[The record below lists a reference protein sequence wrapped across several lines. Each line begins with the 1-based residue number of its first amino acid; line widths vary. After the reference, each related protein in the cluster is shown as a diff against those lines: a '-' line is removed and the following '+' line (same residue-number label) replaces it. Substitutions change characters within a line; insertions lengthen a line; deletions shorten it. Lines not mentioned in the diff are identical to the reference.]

1 MQPRYGKDWY
11 FNPRSRE
18 GSDALFSCFYTF
30 LFISIHAPAKGATT
44 GRWTADL
51 QFDISIHAPAKG
63 ATPNGYGS
71 VHKLS
76 GFQSTLP
83 RRERPVG
90 LHHEGRGTYFNPR
103 SREGSDGIL
112 ICRCLGIIYFNPR
125 SREGSDIACKY
136 FDAGVGISIHAP
148 AKGATPATF
157 IIAFTSSIS
166 IHAPAKGATWRISQ
180 QLPIIQFQSTL
191 PRRERRDPDMPVL
204 GDHIFQSTLPRRE
217 RHCL

>member
-125 SREGSDIACKY
+125 SREGSDSGYIHNRFYKLNFNPRSREGSDLAY
-136 FDAGVGISIHAP
+136 FPAAPDHPISIHAP
-148 AKGATPATF
+148 AKGATG
-157 IIAFTSSIS
+157 S
-166 IHAPAKGATWRISQ
+166 
-180 QLPIIQFQSTL
+180 
-191 PRRERRDPDMPVL
+191 
-204 GDHIFQSTLPRRE
+204 
-217 RHCL
+217 

>member
-125 SREGSDIACKY
+125 SREGSDSGY
-136 FDAGVGISIHAP
+136 IHNRFYKLNFNP
-148 AKGATPATF
+148 RSREGSDHVIGF
-157 IIAFTSSIS
+157 LDRLMRIS

-191 PRRERRDPDMPVL
+191 PRRERR
-204 GDHIFQSTLPRRE
+204 QSGCR
-217 RHCL
+217 

>member
-83 RRERPVG
+83 RRERPS
-90 LHHEGRGTYFNPR
+90 LEILSGRHRYFNPR
-103 SREGSDGIL
+103 SREGSDHVIGFL
-112 ICRCLGIIYFNPR
+112 DKLMR
-125 SREGSDIACKY
+125 
-136 FDAGVGISIHAP
+136 
-148 AKGATPATF
+148 
-157 IIAFTSSIS
+157 IS

-191 PRRERRDPDMPVL
+191 PRRERR
-204 GDHIFQSTLPRRE
+204 QSGCR
-217 RHCL
+217 

>member
-103 SREGSDGIL
+103 SREGSDL
-112 ICRCLGIIYFNPR
+112 AYFPAAP
-125 SREGSDIACKY
+125 DHP
-136 FDAGVGISIHAP
+136 ISIHAP
-148 AKGATPATF
+148 AKGAT
-157 IIAFTSSIS
+157 SIWMQM
-166 IHAPAKGATWRISQ
+166 IKTG
-180 QLPIIQFQSTL
+180 L
-191 PRRERRDPDMPVL
+191 
-204 GDHIFQSTLPRRE
+204 FQSTLPRRE
-217 RHCL
+217 RHCWL

>member
-44 GRWTADL
+44 GCWTADL

-136 FDAGVGISIHAP
+136 FDAGGGISIHAP

-191 PRRERRDPDMPVL
+191 PRRERR
-204 GDHIFQSTLPRRE
+204 QSGCR
-217 RHCL
+217 

>member
-103 SREGSDGIL
+103 SREGSDMLSVIKTYVSL
-112 ICRCLGIIYFNPR
+112 YFNPR
-125 SREGSDIACKY
+125 SREGSDQTLKCNP
-136 FDAGVGISIHAP
+136 FLLPISIHAP
-148 AKGATPATF
+148 AKGATSLFRPHPDTAV
-157 IIAFTSSIS
+157 
-166 IHAPAKGATWRISQ
+166 
-180 QLPIIQFQSTL
+180 FQSTL
-191 PRRERRDPDMPVL
+191 PRRERL
-204 GDHIFQSTLPRRE
+204 
-217 RHCL
+217 

>member
-125 SREGSDIACKY
+125 SREGSDSGYIHNRFYKLNFNPRSREGSDPAWKY
-136 FDAGVGISIHAP
+136 FRAGTGISIHAP
-148 AKGATPATF
+148 AKGAT
-157 IIAFTSSIS
+157 
-166 IHAPAKGATWRISQ
+166 
-180 QLPIIQFQSTL
+180 
-191 PRRERRDPDMPVL
+191 M
-204 GDHIFQSTLPRRE
+204 
-217 RHCL
+217 